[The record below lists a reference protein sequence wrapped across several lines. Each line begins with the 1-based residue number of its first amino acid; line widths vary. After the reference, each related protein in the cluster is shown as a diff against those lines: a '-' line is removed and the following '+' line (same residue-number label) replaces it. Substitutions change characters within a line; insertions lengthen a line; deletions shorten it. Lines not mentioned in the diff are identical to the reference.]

1 MYALLVNVLLE
12 YVEGSV
18 WRRVIWHIREIGT
31 GPMENLSRVIDIMKL
46 LLWSRMEL
54 VSSNG
59 HYHTSPATSVLSSH
73 G

>member
-31 GPMENLSRVIDIMKL
+31 GPMENLSRVIDIVTCTG
-46 LLWSRMEL
+46 SVTTHER
-54 VSSNG
+54 VSKTIS
-59 HYHTSPATSVLSSH
+59 LRLRQ
-73 G
+73 